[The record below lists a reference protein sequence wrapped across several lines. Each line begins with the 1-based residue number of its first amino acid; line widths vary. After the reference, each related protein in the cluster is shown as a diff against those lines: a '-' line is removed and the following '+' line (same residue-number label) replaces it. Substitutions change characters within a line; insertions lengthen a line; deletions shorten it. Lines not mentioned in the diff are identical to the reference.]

1 MGGMGKTIFYFG
13 RFAQLIGMWL
23 LLVDLF
29 TAGPMGPSPKLFAVG
44 VGVFLAGW
52 AASRATKRSS

>member
-1 MGGMGKTIFYFG
+1 MSATYYIG
-13 RFAQLIGMWL
+13 RGLQLVGMWL

-29 TAGPMGPSPKLFAVG
+29 LAGPLGPSFQLFAVG

-52 AASRATKRSS
+52 ALTRSVAR

>member
-1 MGGMGKTIFYFG
+1 MGRMVFYLG

-29 TAGPMGPSPKLFAVG
+29 TAGPLGPNPRLFALG
-44 VGVFLAGW
+44 VGVFIAGW
-52 AASRATKRSS
+52 AVSRATKRPS